1 MIFHVTQA
9 NGLAK
14 LKSLFPELTEKQFLL
29 TLRWVLGADLVDLS
43 IDNESSIDGVK
54 KVLQRSKIALGVE
67 RLDSVRPLFLSRVT
81 VGLFMVMNDNSTN

>member
-9 NGLAK
+9 DGLAK

-29 TLRWVLGADLVDLS
+29 TLRWVLGADFVDLS

-54 KVLQRSKIALGVE
+54 KVLQRSKAALGLE
-67 RLDSVRPLFLSRVT
+67 RLEAVRPLFLSRVT
-81 VGLFMVMNDNSTN
+81 VGLFMAMNSPSQD